1 MQRYKKNENK
11 GIRIENYLYL
21 CQNFERMKRILV
33 VLVAGVLLM
42 FSCTGNKTQQVEEPS
57 TDSVADSVDSTP
69 LDSLEQLIVDAPTPK
84 AMDELFDDFLFNFA
98 ANKKLQ
104 MARVVFPLSVK
115 KGDKTELV
123 DKKAWQMERFFMR
136 QGFYTLFFNDDKQ
149 MELMKDT
156 SIRQAIVEKIS
167 LRKNQVKDFVFSRV
181 KGAWMLHE
189 IREMS
194 ISENADASF
203 ISFYQ
208 HFVSDKDFQVKS
220 LNQTVTFVSPDPDD
234 DFNTMEGLVTPD
246 TWEAFA
252 PQLPSKTIYNI
263 IYGQP
268 QAAGQA
274 KIFIL
279 RGIANG
285 LEMELRFKR
294 VHNRWLLMKM
304 TT

>member
-1 MQRYKKNENK
+1 
-11 GIRIENYLYL
+11 
-21 CQNFERMKRILV
+21 MKRFLI
-33 VLVAGVLLM
+33 AIIASVLLM
-42 FSCTGNKTQQVEEPS
+42 FSCAGNKTQRAEEPA
-57 TDSVADSVDSTP
+57 TDSVADSVDSIP
-69 LDSLEQLIVDAPTPK
+69 MDSLEQLIVDAPTPK
-84 AMDELFDDFLFNFA
+84 AMDELFDDFVFNFA

-104 MARVVFPLSVK
+104 LTRVIFPLTVQKSDK
-115 KGDKTELV
+115 QEKIEKGK
-123 DKKAWQMERFFMR
+123 WQMERFFMR
-136 QGFYTLFFNDDKQ
+136 QGYYTLFFNNEKQ

-156 SIRQAIVEKIS
+156 SITQAIVEKIM
-167 LRKNQVKDFVFSRV
+167 LKKDQVKDYVFNRIR
-181 KGAWMLHE
+181 GAWMLRE

-194 ISENADASF
+194 IEENADASF

-220 LNQTVTFVSPDPDD
+220 LNKTVAFVGPDPDD
-234 DFNTMEGLVTPD
+234 DFNTMEGLVTAD

-252 PQLPSKTIYNI
+252 PNLPSKTIYNI
-263 IYGQP
+263 IYGNPQP
-268 QAAGQA
+268 AGNE

-294 VHNRWLLMKM
+294 VNNRWLLMKM